1 MSKVKI
7 PVGNFNFRRG
17 QLLDEAKRKIEL
29 DQSTGTQLL
38 DRAVALL
45 NHLGEAGERGGR
57 AHEVAK
63 ALGLTAS
70 TAHRIL
76 AALQRHG
83 LVEREAATKRYRLG
97 LSLFAMGAKAAD
109 GTGLRRLC
117 RPALSRIAAQTGDTV
132 FLMARSGFNVVCVD
146 RQEGG
151 YVIGSLTS
159 YIGGQV
165 PLGVGSASLAILA
178 HLPVEEAE
186 IVIEANARL
195 YEDYNGLN
203 ADVVRAQL
211 TSVRENGYALDQGQL
226 VAGISALAVPIVPQG
241 RDVMAALTIN
251 MTSARLPK
259 KRIAELVA
267 KLREEVVSIERGIN
281 PMDLLAAPYAS

>member
-1 MSKVKI
+1 M
-7 PVGNFNFRRG
+7 
-17 QLLDEAKRKIEL
+17 
-29 DQSTGTQLL
+29 
-38 DRAVALL
+38 
-45 NHLGEAGERGGR
+45 
-57 AHEVAK
+57 
-63 ALGLTAS
+63 
-70 TAHRIL
+70 
-76 AALQRHG
+76 
-83 LVEREAATKRYRLG
+83 
-97 LSLFAMGAKAAD
+97 
-109 GTGLRRLC
+109 
-117 RPALSRIAAQTGDTV
+117 
-132 FLMARSGFNVVCVD
+132 
-146 RQEGG
+146 
-151 YVIGSLTS
+151 
-159 YIGGQV
+159 
-165 PLGVGSASLAILA
+165 
-178 HLPVEEAE
+178 
-186 IVIEANARL
+186 IEANARL